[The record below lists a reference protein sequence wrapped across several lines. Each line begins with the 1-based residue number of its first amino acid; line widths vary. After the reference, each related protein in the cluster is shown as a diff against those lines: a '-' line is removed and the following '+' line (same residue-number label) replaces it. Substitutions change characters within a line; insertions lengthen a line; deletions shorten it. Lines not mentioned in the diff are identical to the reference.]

1 VLGPA
6 RLGDP
11 PDNLICI
18 YSGGVRGTV
27 SIARLAA
34 QQPPIHLILHPV
46 LAFLCSSVLP
56 YTFIDVFF
64 SFYSF
69 SCLRPTM
76 ASSPSK
82 RNEVELTEIPH
93 RSTDRQDDLALARL
107 GKKAVLKVSGI
118 QRCIKLHELTQ
129 HLQRRFGFLSILGF
143 SCTVLIT
150 WEGSLV

>member
-1 VLGPA
+1 
-6 RLGDP
+6 
-11 PDNLICI
+11 
-18 YSGGVRGTV
+18 
-27 SIARLAA
+27 
-34 QQPPIHLILHPV
+34 
-46 LAFLCSSVLP
+46 
-56 YTFIDVFF
+56 
-64 SFYSF
+64 
-69 SCLRPTM
+69 M

-107 GKKAVLKVSGI
+107 GKKAVLKVSAS
-118 QRCIKLHELTQ
+118 QRCIKPHELTE